1 VTKRWSETQLSA
13 AAYLRG
19 RGWPYAEA
27 VGNGRAGVDV
37 TGTPG
42 LSIEVKSLS
51 DDRRPAAM
59 LKQAAKRA
67 GLPLVVYRPPGYGP
81 ASVADWPCIMRFEDV
96 VNLLLAAGYG
106 DDASPTAQALR
117 GEVMP

>member
-1 VTKRWSETQLSA
+1 MTKRWSETQHTA
-13 AAYLRG
+13 AAYLRD

-67 GLPLVVYRPPGYGP
+67 GLPLVIYRPPNYGP
-81 ASVADWPCIMRFEDV
+81 ATVAEWPCILRLEDV
-96 VNLLLAAGYG
+96 VKLLAAAGYG
-106 DDASPTAQALR
+106 DGASIETLR
-117 GEVMP
+117 KELGA

>member
-1 VTKRWSETQLSA
+1 LTQLA
-13 AAYLRG
+13 GAAYRRG

-27 VGNGRAGVDV
+27 VGNGRQGVDV

-42 LSIEVKSLS
+42 LSIEVKSLT

-67 GLPLVVYRPPGYGP
+67 GLPVVIYRPPNYGP
-81 ASVADWPCIMRFEDV
+81 ATIDEWPCILRLEDV
-96 VNLLLAAGYG
+96 VKLLAAAGYG
-106 DDASPTAQALR
+106 DGASIEQRREELS
-117 GEVMP
+117 G